1 MMVKSFSITFI
12 ILSFVV
18 IISLYSNLS
27 SFIDIHSLW
36 IVLVPTLFLLGVGM
50 KRKDPM
56 TSLIKGRGISWL
68 ELIGYVAVI
77 LCVIGS
83 HMGMVGLYEN
93 FGDKTMVGPAFAVL
107 VLTSFY
113 GILIFFIC
121 FLLGHH
127 QLKKVA
133 VYFVLGQTLIL
144 VNNMLGLALSI

>member
-1 MMVKSFSITFI
+1 MIVKSFSITFI
-12 ILSFVV
+12 ILC
-18 IISLYSNLS
+18 
-27 SFIDIHSLW
+27 FIATTFFGSGPMAFLDLPSLW
-36 IVLVPTLFLLGVGM
+36 FVLVPVLFLLWVGS
-50 KRKDPM
+50 KRKDKM

-68 ELIGYVAVI
+68 ELVGYVAVI

-93 FGDKTMVGPAFAVL
+93 FGDKTMVGPAFAFL